1 MLKNRLKKRL
11 VLFYTAIFA
20 VIALPVAGLLYD
32 SYLHMQDDAKAEW
45 AMHATQVLKMA
56 NNKIKD
62 DLSIE
67 NKRSFME
74 YRFIKVAKTI
84 SAGEQP
90 TYSDLALNF
99 PVTSCNSDSSKIDYC
114 SQYAGLIGH
123 FQIDPDGVFST
134 PYLPAG
140 ALGQVQ
146 LENKEV
152 RESFQNRLK
161 FIVRDMGIKN
171 KGTVASQD
179 TSKGSES
186 YNALDQ
192 LANELDL
199 SKSKKQKKHLRVE
212 RTSEQEQFAFN
223 VESAKMDTSGLYR
236 IFPYVGTMDIA
247 IESFQAEQNRKYIVF
262 YRNVLRGEENFVQ
275 GFVVDLREYL
285 KSIVDIE
292 ISDYTEEDNH
302 LGLRF
307 RDKDETI
314 ISFGIDSRDA
324 IKVFEEDLAEPLNN
338 ITMVMYVDE
347 SVQKSG
353 ESEGQIISNGQLLFL
368 IGGIMFLLLGGGL
381 ISIYRLTQ
389 SQLDLAQKRQDFI
402 SAVSHELKT
411 PLTTIKMRAEILQSS
426 YSKMDDAKRK
436 RSFDQIASESDRLTR
451 LIQNVLDLSKLDGN
465 RWVANIKKDSPKAVL
480 DDFVTMY
487 TKNIEDHGFS
497 LTVSCDSDIGKIQL
511 MMDRDAVMQILT
523 NLVDN
528 SLKFS
533 RNADYKM
540 IIIELK
546 TEGDH
551 VYLAVRD
558 YGPGIPASEMKK
570 VFQEFYRVENEMT
583 RTTKGTG
590 IGLSMVKKLCALSNM
605 RIEIENANPG
615 LRTKIHFPPQTL

>member
-11 VLFYTAIFA
+11 VLIYTAIFA

-32 SYLHMQDDAKAEW
+32 SYLHMQDESKAEW
-45 AMHATQVLKMA
+45 AMHAAQVLKMA
-56 NNKIKD
+56 DNRIKD

-171 KGTVASQD
+171 KGTASAQD
-179 TSKGSES
+179 SSKNSEN

-192 LANELDL
+192 LANEVDL
-199 SKSKKQKKHLRVE
+199 SKSKNRKKRLRVE

-292 ISDYTEEDNH
+292 ISDYTKEDNH
-302 LGLRF
+302 LGLIF

-314 ISFGIDSRDA
+314 ISFGIDSRGA

-353 ESEGQIISNGQLLFL
+353 ESAGQIISNGQLLFL
-368 IGGIMFLLLGGGL
+368 IGSIMFLLLGGGL

-402 SAVSHELKT
+402 S
-411 PLTTIKMRAEILQSS
+411 
-426 YSKMDDAKRK
+426 
-436 RSFDQIASESDRLTR
+436 
-451 LIQNVLDLSKLDGN
+451 
-465 RWVANIKKDSPKAVL
+465 
-480 DDFVTMY
+480 
-487 TKNIEDHGFS
+487 
-497 LTVSCDSDIGKIQL
+497 
-511 MMDRDAVMQILT
+511 
-523 NLVDN
+523 
-528 SLKFS
+528 
-533 RNADYKM
+533 
-540 IIIELK
+540 
-546 TEGDH
+546 EGGMP
-551 VYLAVRD
+551 
-558 YGPGIPASEMKK
+558 GP
-570 VFQEFYRVENEMT
+570 
-583 RTTKGTG
+583 
-590 IGLSMVKKLCALSNM
+590 
-605 RIEIENANPG
+605 
-615 LRTKIHFPPQTL
+615 

>member
-11 VLFYTAIFA
+11 VLIYTAIFA

-62 DLSIE
+62 DLAIE

-146 LENKEV
+146 LENKEI
-152 RESFQNRLK
+152 RESFQNQLK

-171 KGTVASQD
+171 KGTATQD
-179 TSKGSES
+179 SSKNS
-186 YNALDQ
+186 NALDQ

-199 SKSKKQKKHLRVE
+199 SKSKKKKRLRVE

-247 IESFQAEQNRKYIVF
+247 IESFQAKQNRKYIVF
-262 YRNVLRGEENFVQ
+262 YRNVLWGEENFVQ

-292 ISDYTEEDNH
+292 ISDYTAEDNH
-302 LGLRF
+302 LGLAF
-307 RDKDETI
+307 MDSNETI
-314 ISFGIDSRDA
+314 IAFGIDARSA
-324 IKVFEEDLAEPLNN
+324 MKVFQEDLAEPLNN
-338 ITMVMYVDE
+338 ISMAIYVDN
-347 SVQKSG
+347 SVQKVGSDK
-353 ESEGQIISNGQLLFL
+353 GQIISNGELLFL

-426 YSKMDDAKRK
+426 YNKMDDAKRM

-465 RWVANIKKDSPKAVL
+465 RWVANIRKDRPKAVL

-497 LTVSCDSDIGKIQL
+497 LTVSCDTDIDKVQL

-558 YGPGIPASEMKK
+558 YGPGIPPSEMKK

-590 IGLSMVKKLCALSNM
+590 IGLSMVKKLCTLSNM

-615 LRTKIHFPPQTL
+615 LRTKIHFPPQNI

>member
-1 MLKNRLKKRL
+1 MLKNRVKKRL
-11 VLFYTAIFA
+11 VLFYTTIFV
-20 VIALPVAGLLYD
+20 VIALPVAWLLYD
-32 SYLHMQDDAKAEW
+32 SYLRMQDDAKAEW

-56 NNKIKD
+56 NNRIKD

-99 PVTSCNSDSSKIDYC
+99 PVTSCNSDSTKIDYC
-114 SQYAGLIGH
+114 SQYAGLVGH

-146 LENKEV
+146 LENKEI
-152 RESFQNRLK
+152 RESFQNKLK

-171 KGTVASQD
+171 KGTSSSLD
-179 TSKGSES
+179 TTKSS
-186 YNALDQ
+186 NALDQ

-199 SKSKKQKKHLRVE
+199 SKTKKRKKRLRVE

-247 IESFQAEQNRKYIVF
+247 IESFQAELNRQYIVF

-275 GFVVDLREYL
+275 GFVVDLKEYL
-285 KSIVDIE
+285 RSIVDLE
-292 ISDYTEEDNH
+292 ISDYTDKDNH
-302 LGLRF
+302 LALRF
-307 RDKDETI
+307 NDKNGTI
-314 ISFGIDSRDA
+314 IAFGIDTRNA
-324 IKVFEEDLAEPLNN
+324 IKVFEEDLTEPLNN
-338 ITMVMYVDE
+338 ITMEIFVDK
-347 SVQKSG
+347 SVQKIGSG
-353 ESEGQIISNGQLLFL
+353 KGQIVTNGQLLFL
-368 IGGIMFLLLGGGL
+368 IGSIMFLLLGGGL
-381 ISIYRLTQ
+381 VSIYRLTQ
-389 SQLDLAQKRQDFI
+389 SQLNLAQKRQDFI

-426 YSKMDDAKRK
+426 YNKMDDAKRM

-465 RWVANIKKDSPKAVL
+465 RWVANIRKDRPKAVL

-497 LTVSCDSDIGKIQL
+497 LTVSCDTDIDKVQL

-533 RNADYKM
+533 KNADYKM
-540 IIIELK
+540 IIIEMK

-558 YGPGIPASEMKK
+558 YGPGIPPSEMKK

-605 RIEIENANPG
+605 KIEIENANPG
-615 LRTKIHFPPQTL
+615 LRTKIHFPPMV

>member
-11 VLFYTAIFA
+11 VLIYTAIFA

-32 SYLHMQDDAKAEW
+32 SYLHMQDESKAEW
-45 AMHATQVLKMA
+45 AMHAAQVLKMA
-56 NNKIKD
+56 DNRIKD

-171 KGTVASQD
+171 KGTASAQD
-179 TSKGSES
+179 SSKNSEN

-192 LANELDL
+192 LANEVDL
-199 SKSKKQKKHLRVE
+199 SKSK
-212 RTSEQEQFAFN
+212 
-223 VESAKMDTSGLYR
+223 
-236 IFPYVGTMDIA
+236 
-247 IESFQAEQNRKYIVF
+247 NRKYIVF

-292 ISDYTEEDNH
+292 ISDYTKEDNH
-302 LGLRF
+302 LGLIF

-314 ISFGIDSRDA
+314 ISFGIDSRGA

-353 ESEGQIISNGQLLFL
+353 ESAGQIISNGQLLFL
-368 IGGIMFLLLGGGL
+368 IGSIMFLLLGGGL

-497 LTVSCDSDIGKIQL
+497 LTVSCDSDIGKVQL

-533 RNADYKM
+533 KNADYKM
-540 IIIELK
+540 IIIEMK
-546 TEGDH
+546 TDGDH

-558 YGPGIPASEMKK
+558 YGPGIPPSEMKK

-615 LRTKIHFPPQTL
+615 LRTKIHFPAQTL

>member
-1 MLKNRLKKRL
+1 MLKNRVKKRL
-11 VLFYTAIFA
+11 VLFYTTIFV
-20 VIALPVAGLLYD
+20 VIALPVAWLLYD
-32 SYLHMQDDAKAEW
+32 SYLRMQDDAKAEW

-56 NNKIKD
+56 NNRIKD

-99 PVTSCNSDSSKIDYC
+99 PVTSCNSDSTKIDYC
-114 SQYAGLIGH
+114 SQYAGLVGH

-146 LENKEV
+146 LENKEI
-152 RESFQNRLK
+152 RESFQNKLK

-171 KGTVASQD
+171 KGTSSSLD
-179 TSKGSES
+179 TTKSS
-186 YNALDQ
+186 NALDQ

-199 SKSKKQKKHLRVE
+199 SKTKKRKKRLRVE

-247 IESFQAEQNRKYIVF
+247 IESFQAELNRQYIVF

-275 GFVVDLREYL
+275 GFVVDLKEYL
-285 KSIVDIE
+285 RSIVDLE
-292 ISDYTEEDNH
+292 ISDYTDKDNH
-302 LGLRF
+302 LALRF
-307 RDKDETI
+307 NDKNGTI
-314 ISFGIDSRDA
+314 IAFGIDTRNA
-324 IKVFEEDLAEPLNN
+324 IKVFEEDLTEPLNN
-338 ITMVMYVDE
+338 ITMEIFVDK
-347 SVQKSG
+347 SVQKIGSG
-353 ESEGQIISNGQLLFL
+353 KGQIVTNGQLLFL
-368 IGGIMFLLLGGGL
+368 IGSIMFLLLGGGL
-381 ISIYRLTQ
+381 VSIYRLTQ
-389 SQLDLAQKRQDFI
+389 SQLNLAQKRQDFI

-426 YSKMDDAKRK
+426 YNKMDDAKRM

-465 RWVANIKKDSPKAVL
+465 RWVANIRKDRPKAVL

-497 LTVSCDSDIGKIQL
+497 LTVSCDTDIDKVQL

-533 RNADYKM
+533 KNADYKM

-546 TEGDH
+546 VDFDH

-558 YGPGIPASEMKK
+558 YGPGIPPSEMKK

-615 LRTKIHFPPQTL
+615 LRTKIHFPPQTI

>member
-1 MLKNRLKKRL
+1 MLKNRLIKKRL
-11 VLFYTAIFA
+11 VLIYSAIFA

-32 SYLHMQDDAKAEW
+32 SYLHMQDESKAEW

-56 NNKIKD
+56 NNRIKD
-62 DLSIE
+62 DLAIE

-99 PVTSCNSDSSKIDYC
+99 PVTSCNSDSSKLDYC

-146 LENKEV
+146 LENKDI

-171 KGTVASQD
+171 KGTAATLD
-179 TSKGSES
+179 TSKIAGES
-186 YNALDQ
+186 SNALDQ
-192 LANELDL
+192 LANEVDL
-199 SKSKKQKKHLRVE
+199 SKSKNRKKRMRVE

-247 IESFQAEQNRKYIVF
+247 IESFQAELNRQYIVF

-285 KSIVDIE
+285 RSIVDLE
-292 ISDYTEEDNH
+292 VGDYANEDNH
-302 LGLRF
+302 LALKFSYKGDLV
-307 RDKDETI
+307 
-314 ISFGIDSRDA
+314 SFGIDTRFA
-324 IKVFEEDLAEPLNN
+324 VKVFEENLAEPLNA
-338 ITMVMYVDE
+338 ITMSVYVDK
-347 SVQKSG
+347 SVQEAG
-353 ESEGQIISNGQLLFL
+353 GNGQIISNGQLLFL

-411 PLTTIKMRAEILQSS
+411 PLTTIKMRAEILQTS
-426 YSKMDDAKRK
+426 YQKMDDAKRK

-451 LIQNVLDLSKLDGN
+451 LIQNVLDLSKIDGN
-465 RWVANIKKDSPKAVL
+465 RWVANIRKDWPKAVL

-497 LTVSCDSDIGKIQL
+497 LTVSCDSDIDRVQL

-533 RNADYKM
+533 KNADYKM
-540 IIIELK
+540 IIIEMK

-558 YGPGIPASEMKK
+558 YGPGIPPSEMKK

-605 RIEIENANPG
+605 KIEIENANPG
-615 LRTKIHFPPQTL
+615 LRTKIHFPPMV

>member
-1 MLKNRLKKRL
+1 MLKNRLIKKRL
-11 VLFYTAIFA
+11 VLIYSAIFA

-32 SYLHMQDDAKAEW
+32 SYLHMQDESKAEW

-56 NNKIKD
+56 NNRIKD
-62 DLSIE
+62 DLAIE

-99 PVTSCNSDSSKIDYC
+99 PVTSCNSDSSKLDYC

-123 FQIDPDGVFST
+123 FQIGPDGVFST

-146 LENKEV
+146 LENKDI

-171 KGTVASQD
+171 KGTAATLD
-179 TSKGSES
+179 TSKIAGES
-186 YNALDQ
+186 SNALDQ
-192 LANELDL
+192 LANEVDL
-199 SKSKKQKKHLRVE
+199 SKSKNRKKRMRVE

-247 IESFQAEQNRKYIVF
+247 IESFQAELNRQYIVF

-285 KSIVDIE
+285 RSIVDLE
-292 ISDYTEEDNH
+292 VGDYANEDNH
-302 LGLRF
+302 LALKFTYKGDLV
-307 RDKDETI
+307 
-314 ISFGIDSRDA
+314 SFGIDTRFA
-324 IKVFEEDLAEPLNN
+324 VKVFEENLAEPLNA
-338 ITMVMYVDE
+338 ITMRVYVDK
-347 SVQKSG
+347 SVQEAG
-353 ESEGQIISNGQLLFL
+353 GNGQIISNGQLLFL

-411 PLTTIKMRAEILQSS
+411 PLTTIKMRAEILQTS
-426 YSKMDDAKRK
+426 YQKMDDAKRK

-451 LIQNVLDLSKLDGN
+451 LIQNVLDLSKIDGN
-465 RWVANIKKDSPKAVL
+465 RWVANIRKDWPKAVL

-497 LTVSCDSDIGKIQL
+497 LTVSCDSDIDRVQL

-533 RNADYKM
+533 KNADYKM
-540 IIIELK
+540 IIIEMK

-551 VYLAVRD
+551 VYFAVRD
-558 YGPGIPASEMKK
+558 YGPGIPPSEMKK

-605 RIEIENANPG
+605 KIEIENANPG
-615 LRTKIHFPPQTL
+615 LRTKIHFPPMV

>member
-11 VLFYTAIFA
+11 VLIYTAIFA
-20 VIALPVAGLLYD
+20 VIALPVAGLLYN
-32 SYLHMQDDAKAEW
+32 SYLHMQDESKAEW

-56 NNKIKD
+56 NNRIKD

-146 LENKEV
+146 LENKEI
-152 RESFQNRLK
+152 RESFQNQLK

-171 KGTVASQD
+171 KGTASTQD

-192 LANELDL
+192 LANEVDL
-199 SKSKKQKKHLRVE
+199 SKSKNRKKRLRVE

-247 IESFQAEQNRKYIVF
+247 IESFQAELNRQYIVF

-285 KSIVDIE
+285 RSIVDLE
-292 ISDYTEEDNH
+292 VGDYANEDNH
-302 LGLRF
+302 LALKFTYKGDLV
-307 RDKDETI
+307 
-314 ISFGIDSRDA
+314 SFGIDTRFA
-324 IKVFEEDLAEPLNN
+324 VKVFEENLAEPLNA
-338 ITMVMYVDE
+338 ITMSVYVDK
-347 SVQKSG
+347 SVQEAG
-353 ESEGQIISNGQLLFL
+353 GNGQIISNGQLLFL
-368 IGGIMFLLLGGGL
+368 IGSIMFLLLGGGL

-411 PLTTIKMRAEILQSS
+411 PLTTIKMRAEILQTS
-426 YSKMDDAKRK
+426 YQKMDDAKRK

-451 LIQNVLDLSKLDGN
+451 LIQNVLDLSKIDGN
-465 RWVANIKKDSPKAVL
+465 RWVANIRKDWPKAVL

-497 LTVSCDSDIGKIQL
+497 LTVSCDSDIDRVQL

-533 RNADYKM
+533 KNADYKM
-540 IIIELK
+540 IIIEMK

-558 YGPGIPASEMKK
+558 YGPGIPPSEMKK

-605 RIEIENANPG
+605 KIEIENANPG
-615 LRTKIHFPPQTL
+615 LRTKIHFPPMV

>member
-1 MLKNRLKKRL
+1 MLKNHVKKRL
-11 VLFYTAIFA
+11 VLFYTAIFV
-20 VIALPVAGLLYD
+20 VIALPVAWLLYD
-32 SYLHMQDDAKAEW
+32 SYLRMQDDAKAEW

-56 NNKIKD
+56 NNRIKD

-99 PVTSCNSDSSKIDYC
+99 PVTSCNSDSTKIDYC
-114 SQYAGLIGH
+114 SQYAGLVGH

-146 LENKEV
+146 LENKEI
-152 RESFQNRLK
+152 RESFQNKLK

-171 KGTVASQD
+171 RGTSSALD
-179 TSKGSES
+179 TGKSS
-186 YNALDQ
+186 NALDQ

-199 SKSKKQKKHLRVE
+199 SKTKKRKKRLRVE

-247 IESFQAEQNRKYIVF
+247 IESFQAELNRQYIVF

-275 GFVVDLREYL
+275 GFVVDLKEYL
-285 KSIVDIE
+285 KSIVDLE
-292 ISDYTEEDNH
+292 ISDYTDKDNH
-302 LGLRF
+302 LALRF
-307 RDKDETI
+307 NDRSGTI
-314 ISFGIDSRDA
+314 IAFGIDTRDA
-324 IKVFEEDLAEPLNN
+324 IKVFEEDLTEPLNN
-338 ITMVMYVDE
+338 ITMEIFVDK
-347 SVQKSG
+347 SVQKIGNSK
-353 ESEGQIISNGQLLFL
+353 GQIVTNGQLLFL
-368 IGGIMFLLLGGGL
+368 IGSIMFLLLGGGL

-389 SQLDLAQKRQDFI
+389 SQLNLAQKRQDFI

-426 YSKMDDAKRK
+426 YNKMDDAKRM

-465 RWVANIKKDSPKAVL
+465 RWVANIRKDRPKAVL

-497 LTVSCDSDIGKIQL
+497 LTVSCDTDIDKVQL

-533 RNADYKM
+533 KNADYKM

-546 TEGDH
+546 IDVDH

-558 YGPGIPASEMKK
+558 YGPGIPPSEMKK

-605 RIEIENANPG
+605 RIEIENAGPG
-615 LRTKIHFPPQTL
+615 LRTKIHFPPQTI

>member
-1 MLKNRLKKRL
+1 MLKNHVKKRL
-11 VLFYTAIFA
+11 VLFYTAIFV
-20 VIALPVAGLLYD
+20 VIALPVAWLLYD
-32 SYLHMQDDAKAEW
+32 SYLRMQDDAKAEW

-56 NNKIKD
+56 NNRIKD

-99 PVTSCNSDSSKIDYC
+99 PVTSCNSDSTKIDYC
-114 SQYAGLIGH
+114 SQYAGLVGH

-146 LENKEV
+146 LENKEI
-152 RESFQNRLK
+152 RESFQNKLK

-171 KGTVASQD
+171 RGTSSALD
-179 TSKGSES
+179 TGKSS
-186 YNALDQ
+186 NALDQ

-199 SKSKKQKKHLRVE
+199 SKTKKRKKRLRVE

-247 IESFQAEQNRKYIVF
+247 IESFQAELNRQYIVF

-275 GFVVDLREYL
+275 GFVVDLKEYL
-285 KSIVDIE
+285 RSIVDLE
-292 ISDYTEEDNH
+292 ISDYTDKDNH
-302 LGLRF
+302 LALRF
-307 RDKDETI
+307 NDRSGTI
-314 ISFGIDSRDA
+314 IAFGIDTRDA
-324 IKVFEEDLAEPLNN
+324 IKVFEEDLTEPLNN
-338 ITMVMYVDE
+338 ITMEIFVDK
-347 SVQKSG
+347 SVQKIGNSK
-353 ESEGQIISNGQLLFL
+353 GQIVTNGQLLFL
-368 IGGIMFLLLGGGL
+368 IGSIMFLLLGGGL

-389 SQLDLAQKRQDFI
+389 SQLNLAQKRQDFI

-426 YSKMDDAKRK
+426 YNKMDDAKRM

-465 RWVANIKKDSPKAVL
+465 RWVANIRKDRPKAVL

-497 LTVSCDSDIGKIQL
+497 LTVSCDTDIDKVQL

-533 RNADYKM
+533 KNADYKM

-546 TEGDH
+546 IDVDH

-558 YGPGIPASEMKK
+558 YGPGIPPSEMKK

-615 LRTKIHFPPQTL
+615 LRTKIHFPPQTI

>member
-1 MLKNRLKKRL
+1 MLKNRIKKRL
-11 VLFYTAIFA
+11 VLIYTAIFA

-32 SYLHMQDDAKAEW
+32 SYLHMQDESKAEW
-45 AMHATQVLKMA
+45 AMHATQVLKMV
-56 NNKIKD
+56 NNRIKD

-146 LENKEV
+146 LENKEI
-152 RESFQNRLK
+152 RESFQNQLK

-171 KGTVASQD
+171 RGTSSSLD
-179 TSKGSES
+179 TSKSS
-186 YNALDQ
+186 NALDQ

-199 SKSKKQKKHLRVE
+199 SKTKKRKKRLRVE

-247 IESFQAEQNRKYIVF
+247 IESFQAEMNRKYIVF

-292 ISDYTEEDNH
+292 ISDYSGTDNH
-302 LGLRF
+302 LGLKFMDR
-307 RDKDETI
+307 DETI
-314 ISFGIDSRDA
+314 ISFGIDSREA
-324 IKVFEEDLAEPLNN
+324 IKVFEENLAEPLNN

-347 SVQKSG
+347 SVQRIG
-353 ESEGQIISNGQLLFL
+353 DDEDQFISNGQLLFL
-368 IGGIMFLLLGGGL
+368 IGGIMFLLLGGAL

-426 YSKMDDAKRK
+426 YTKMDDAKRM

-465 RWVANIKKDSPKAVL
+465 RWVANIKKDRPKAVL

-497 LTVSCDSDIGKIQL
+497 LTVSCDSNIDKVQL

-558 YGPGIPASEMKK
+558 YGPGIPPSEMKK

-615 LRTKIHFPPQTL
+615 LRTKIHFPPQNI

>member
-11 VLFYTAIFA
+11 IVIYSAIFA

-32 SYLHMQDDAKAEW
+32 SYLHMQDESKAEW
-45 AMHATQVLKMA
+45 AMHAAQVLKMA
-56 NNKIKD
+56 DNRIKD
-62 DLSIE
+62 DLAIE

-99 PVTSCNSDSSKIDYC
+99 PVTSCNSDSSKLDYC

-152 RESFQNRLK
+152 RESFQNQLK

-171 KGTVASQD
+171 KGTAATQD
-179 TSKGSES
+179 TSKGSEN

-192 LANELDL
+192 LANEVDL
-199 SKSKKQKKHLRVE
+199 SKSKNRKKRLRVE

-247 IESFQAEQNRKYIVF
+247 IESFQAELNHQYIVF

-285 KSIVDIE
+285 KSIVELE
-292 ISDYTEEDNH
+292 IGDYASEDNH
-302 LGLRF
+302 LALKFTYKGDL
-307 RDKDETI
+307 
-314 ISFGIDSRDA
+314 ISFGIDTRNT
-324 IKVFEEDLAEPLNN
+324 IKVFEENLAEPLNA
-338 ITMVMYVDE
+338 ITMSMYVDE
-347 SVQKSG
+347 SVQEAG
-353 ESEGQIISNGQLLFL
+353 GNGQIISNGQLLFL
-368 IGGIMFLLLGGGL
+368 IGSIMFLLLGGGL

-411 PLTTIKMRAEILQSS
+411 PLTTIKMRAEILQTS
-426 YSKMDDAKRK
+426 YQKMDDAKRK

-451 LIQNVLDLSKLDGN
+451 LIQNVLDLSKIDGN
-465 RWVANIKKDSPKAVL
+465 RWVANIKKDWPKAVL

-497 LTVSCDSDIGKIQL
+497 LTVSCDSDIDRVQL

-533 RNADYKM
+533 KNADYKM
-540 IIIELK
+540 IIIEMK

-558 YGPGIPASEMKK
+558 YGPGIPPSEMKK

-605 RIEIENANPG
+605 KIEIENANPG
-615 LRTKIHFPPQTL
+615 LRTKIHFPPMV

>member
-1 MLKNRLKKRL
+1 MLKNRLIKKRL
-11 VLFYTAIFA
+11 VLIYSAIFA

-32 SYLHMQDDAKAEW
+32 SYLHMQDESKAEW

-56 NNKIKD
+56 NNRIKD
-62 DLSIE
+62 DLAIE

-99 PVTSCNSDSSKIDYC
+99 PVTSCNSDSSKLDYC

-146 LENKEV
+146 LENKDI

-171 KGTVASQD
+171 KGTAATLD
-179 TSKGSES
+179 TSKIAGES
-186 YNALDQ
+186 SNALDQ
-192 LANELDL
+192 LANEVDL
-199 SKSKKQKKHLRVE
+199 SKSKNRKKRMRVE

-247 IESFQAEQNRKYIVF
+247 IESFQAELNRQYIVF

-285 KSIVDIE
+285 RSIVDLE
-292 ISDYTEEDNH
+292 VGDYANEDNH
-302 LGLRF
+302 LALKFTYKGDLV
-307 RDKDETI
+307 
-314 ISFGIDSRDA
+314 SFGIDTRFA
-324 IKVFEEDLAEPLNN
+324 VKVFEENLAEPLNA
-338 ITMVMYVDE
+338 ITMSVYVDK
-347 SVQKSG
+347 SVQEAG
-353 ESEGQIISNGQLLFL
+353 GNGQIISNGQLLFL
-368 IGGIMFLLLGGGL
+368 IGSIMFLLLGGGL

-411 PLTTIKMRAEILQSS
+411 PLTTIKMRAEILQTS
-426 YSKMDDAKRK
+426 YQKMDDAKRK

-451 LIQNVLDLSKLDGN
+451 LIQNVLDLSKIDGN
-465 RWVANIKKDSPKAVL
+465 RWVANIRKDWPKAVL

-497 LTVSCDSDIGKIQL
+497 LTVSCDSDIDRVQL

-533 RNADYKM
+533 KNADYKM
-540 IIIELK
+540 IIIEMK

-558 YGPGIPASEMKK
+558 YGPGIPPSEMKK

-605 RIEIENANPG
+605 KIEIENANPG
-615 LRTKIHFPPQTL
+615 LRTKIHFPPMV

>member
-1 MLKNRLKKRL
+1 MLKNRLIKKRL
-11 VLFYTAIFA
+11 VLIYSAIFA

-32 SYLHMQDDAKAEW
+32 SYLHMQDESKAEW

-56 NNKIKD
+56 NNRIKD
-62 DLSIE
+62 DLAIE

-99 PVTSCNSDSSKIDYC
+99 PVTSCNSDSSKLDYC

-146 LENKEV
+146 LENKDI

-171 KGTVASQD
+171 KGTAATLD
-179 TSKGSES
+179 TSKIAGES
-186 YNALDQ
+186 SNALDQ
-192 LANELDL
+192 LANEVDL
-199 SKSKKQKKHLRVE
+199 SKSKNRKKRMRVE

-247 IESFQAEQNRKYIVF
+247 IESFQAELNRQYIVF

-285 KSIVDIE
+285 RSIVDLE
-292 ISDYTEEDNH
+292 VGDYANEDNH
-302 LGLRF
+302 LALKFTYKGDL
-307 RDKDETI
+307 
-314 ISFGIDSRDA
+314 ISFGIDTRFA
-324 IKVFEEDLAEPLNN
+324 VKVFEENLAEPLNA
-338 ITMVMYVDE
+338 ITMSVYVDK
-347 SVQKSG
+347 SVQEAG
-353 ESEGQIISNGQLLFL
+353 GNGQIISNGQLLFL

-389 SQLDLAQKRQDFI
+389 SQLNLAQKRQDFI

-411 PLTTIKMRAEILQSS
+411 PLTTIKMRAEILQTS
-426 YSKMDDAKRK
+426 YQKMDDAKRK

-451 LIQNVLDLSKLDGN
+451 LIQNVLDLSKIDGN
-465 RWVANIKKDSPKAVL
+465 RWVANIRKDWPKAVL

-497 LTVSCDSDIGKIQL
+497 LTVSCDSDIDRVQL

-533 RNADYKM
+533 KNADYKM
-540 IIIELK
+540 IIIEMK

-551 VYLAVRD
+551 VYFAVRD
-558 YGPGIPASEMKK
+558 YGPGIPPSEMKK

-605 RIEIENANPG
+605 KIEIENANPG
-615 LRTKIHFPPQTL
+615 LRTKIHFPPMV

>member
-1 MLKNRLKKRL
+1 MLKNRLIKKRL
-11 VLFYTAIFA
+11 VLIYSAIFA

-32 SYLHMQDDAKAEW
+32 SYLHMQDESKAEW

-56 NNKIKD
+56 NNRIKD
-62 DLSIE
+62 DLAIE

-99 PVTSCNSDSSKIDYC
+99 PVTSCNSDSSKLDYC

-123 FQIDPDGVFST
+123 FQIGPDGVFST

-146 LENKEV
+146 LENKDI

-171 KGTVASQD
+171 KGTAATLD
-179 TSKGSES
+179 TSKIAGES
-186 YNALDQ
+186 SNALDQ
-192 LANELDL
+192 LANEVDL
-199 SKSKKQKKHLRVE
+199 SKSKNRKKRMRVE

-247 IESFQAEQNRKYIVF
+247 IESFQAELNRQYIVF

-285 KSIVDIE
+285 RSIVDLE
-292 ISDYTEEDNH
+292 VGDYANEDNH
-302 LGLRF
+302 LALKFTYKGDLV
-307 RDKDETI
+307 
-314 ISFGIDSRDA
+314 SFGIDTRFA
-324 IKVFEEDLAEPLNN
+324 VKVFEENLAEPLNA
-338 ITMVMYVDE
+338 ITMSVYVDK
-347 SVQKSG
+347 SVQEAG
-353 ESEGQIISNGQLLFL
+353 GNGQIISNGQLLFL

-389 SQLDLAQKRQDFI
+389 SQLNLAQKRQDFI

-411 PLTTIKMRAEILQSS
+411 PLTTIKMRAEILQTS
-426 YSKMDDAKRK
+426 YQKMDDAKRK

-451 LIQNVLDLSKLDGN
+451 LIQNVLDLSKIDGN
-465 RWVANIKKDSPKAVL
+465 RWVANIRKDWPKAVL

-497 LTVSCDSDIGKIQL
+497 LTVSCDSDIDHVQL

-533 RNADYKM
+533 KNADYKM
-540 IIIELK
+540 IIIEMK

-558 YGPGIPASEMKK
+558 YGPGIPPSEMKK

-605 RIEIENANPG
+605 KIEIENANPG
-615 LRTKIHFPPQTL
+615 LRTKIHFPPMV

>member
-1 MLKNRLKKRL
+1 MLKNRLIKKRL
-11 VLFYTAIFA
+11 VLIYSAIFA

-32 SYLHMQDDAKAEW
+32 SYLHMQDESKAEW

-56 NNKIKD
+56 NNRIKD
-62 DLSIE
+62 DLAIE

-99 PVTSCNSDSSKIDYC
+99 PVTSCNSDSSKLDYC

-146 LENKEV
+146 LENKDI

-171 KGTVASQD
+171 KGTAATLD
-179 TSKGSES
+179 TSKIAGES
-186 YNALDQ
+186 SNALDQ
-192 LANELDL
+192 LANEVDL
-199 SKSKKQKKHLRVE
+199 SKSKNRKKRMRVE

-247 IESFQAEQNRKYIVF
+247 IESFQAELNRQYIVF

-285 KSIVDIE
+285 RSIVDLE
-292 ISDYTEEDNH
+292 VGDYANEDNH
-302 LGLRF
+302 LALKFTYKGDLV
-307 RDKDETI
+307 
-314 ISFGIDSRDA
+314 SFGIDTRFA
-324 IKVFEEDLAEPLNN
+324 VKVFEENLAEPLNA
-338 ITMVMYVDE
+338 ITMSVYVDK
-347 SVQKSG
+347 SVQEAG
-353 ESEGQIISNGQLLFL
+353 GNGQIISNGQLLFL

-411 PLTTIKMRAEILQSS
+411 PLTTIKMRAEILQTS
-426 YSKMDDAKRK
+426 YQKMDDAKRK

-451 LIQNVLDLSKLDGN
+451 LIQNVLDLSKIDGN
-465 RWVANIKKDSPKAVL
+465 RWVANIRKDWPKAVL

-497 LTVSCDSDIGKIQL
+497 LTVSCDSDIDRVQL

-533 RNADYKM
+533 KNADYKM
-540 IIIELK
+540 IIIEMK

-558 YGPGIPASEMKK
+558 YGPGIPPSEMKK

-605 RIEIENANPG
+605 KIEIENANPG
-615 LRTKIHFPPQTL
+615 LRTKIHFPPMV

>member
-1 MLKNRLKKRL
+1 MLKNRLIKKRL
-11 VLFYTAIFA
+11 VLIYSAIFA

-32 SYLHMQDDAKAEW
+32 SYLHMQDESKAEW

-56 NNKIKD
+56 NNRIKD
-62 DLSIE
+62 DLAIE

-99 PVTSCNSDSSKIDYC
+99 PVTSCNSDSSKLDYC

-146 LENKEV
+146 LENKDI

-171 KGTVASQD
+171 KGTAATLD
-179 TSKGSES
+179 TSKTAGES
-186 YNALDQ
+186 SNALDQ
-192 LANELDL
+192 LANEVDL
-199 SKSKKQKKHLRVE
+199 SKSKNRKKRMRVE

-247 IESFQAEQNRKYIVF
+247 IESFQAELNRQYIVF

-285 KSIVDIE
+285 RSIVDLE
-292 ISDYTEEDNH
+292 VGDYANEDNH
-302 LGLRF
+302 LALKFTYKGDLV
-307 RDKDETI
+307 
-314 ISFGIDSRDA
+314 SFGIDTRFA
-324 IKVFEEDLAEPLNN
+324 VKVFEENLAEPLNA
-338 ITMVMYVDE
+338 ITMSVYVDK
-347 SVQKSG
+347 SVQEAG
-353 ESEGQIISNGQLLFL
+353 GNGQIISNGQLLFL

-402 SAVSHELKT
+402 SAVSHALKT
-411 PLTTIKMRAEILQSS
+411 PLTTIKMRAEILQTS
-426 YSKMDDAKRK
+426 YQKMDDAKRK

-451 LIQNVLDLSKLDGN
+451 LIQNVLDLSKIDGN
-465 RWVANIKKDSPKAVL
+465 RWVANIRKDWPKAVL

-497 LTVSCDSDIGKIQL
+497 LTVSCDSDIDRVQL

-533 RNADYKM
+533 KNADYKM
-540 IIIELK
+540 IIIEMK

-558 YGPGIPASEMKK
+558 YGPGIPPSEMKK

-605 RIEIENANPG
+605 KIEIENANPG
-615 LRTKIHFPPQTL
+615 LRTKIHFPPMV

>member
-1 MLKNRLKKRL
+1 MLKNRIKKRL
-11 VLFYTAIFA
+11 VVIYSAIFA
-20 VIALPVAGLLYD
+20 IIALPVAWLLYD
-32 SYLHMQDDAKAEW
+32 SYLHMQDESKAEW
-45 AMHATQVLKMA
+45 AMHAAQVLKMA
-56 NNKIKD
+56 NNRIKD

-114 SQYAGLIGH
+114 SQFAGLVGH
-123 FQIDPDGVFST
+123 FQIDPDGIFST

-146 LENKEV
+146 LENKDI
-152 RESFQNRLK
+152 RESFQNKLK

-171 KGTVASQD
+171 KGTTAAQD
-179 TSKGSES
+179 TSKSTGENYS
-186 YNALDQ
+186 ALDQ
-192 LANELDL
+192 LANEVDL
-199 SKSKKQKKHLRVE
+199 SKSKNRKKRLRVE

-247 IESFQAEQNRKYIVF
+247 IESFQAELNNKYIVF

-275 GFVVDLREYL
+275 GFAVDLREYL
-285 KSIVDIE
+285 KNIVE
-292 ISDYTEEDNH
+292 LEVGDYSSEDNH
-302 LGLRF
+302 LGLQF
-307 RDKDETI
+307 SRDGETI
-314 ISFGIDSRDA
+314 ISFGINTSNS
-324 IKVFEEDLAEPLNN
+324 IKVFEESLAEPLNN
-338 ITMVMYVDE
+338 VTMSMYIDNTI
-347 SVQKSG
+347 QKS
-353 ESEGQIISNGQLLFL
+353 SADNGQIISNGQLLFL

-426 YSKMDDAKRK
+426 YQKMDDAKRI
-436 RSFDQIASESDRLTR
+436 RSFDQIASESERLTR
-451 LIQNVLDLSKLDGN
+451 LIQNVLDLSKIDGN
-465 RWVANIKKDSPKAVL
+465 RWVANIKKDRPKAVL

-497 LTVSCDSDIGKIQL
+497 LTVSCDTDIDRVQL

-533 RNADYKM
+533 KNADYKM
-540 IIIELK
+540 IIIEMK
-546 TEGDH
+546 MEGDH

-558 YGPGIPASEMKK
+558 YGPGIPTSEMKK

-605 RIEIENANPG
+605 KIEIENANPG
-615 LRTKIHFPPQTL
+615 LRTKIHFPPIV

>member
-11 VLFYTAIFA
+11 IVIYSAIFA

-32 SYLHMQDDAKAEW
+32 SYLHLQDESKAEW
-45 AMHATQVLKMA
+45 AMHAAQVFKMA
-56 NNKIKD
+56 NNRIKD
-62 DLSIE
+62 DLAIE

-99 PVTSCNSDSSKIDYC
+99 PVTSCNSDSTKIDFC
-114 SQYAGLIGH
+114 SQYTGLVGH
-123 FQIDPDGVFST
+123 FQIDPDGIFST

-146 LENKEV
+146 LEDKDV
-152 RESFQNRLK
+152 RESFQNKLK
-161 FIVRDMGIKN
+161 FIVRDVGIKN
-171 KGTVASQD
+171 RGITTQD
-179 TSKGSES
+179 SSKSS
-186 YNALDQ
+186 NALDQ
-192 LANELDL
+192 LANEVDL
-199 SKSKKQKKHLRVE
+199 SKSKNRNKRLRVE

-247 IESFQAEQNRKYIVF
+247 IESFQAEQNRKYIIF

-275 GFVVDLREYL
+275 GFVVNLREYL
-285 KSIVDIE
+285 QSIVE
-292 ISDYTEEDNH
+292 LEVGDYTNEENH
-302 LGLRF
+302 LCLRF
-307 RDKDETI
+307 SDKYDTI
-314 ISFGIDSRDA
+314 ISFGIDTRNT
-324 IKVFEEDLAEPLNN
+324 IKVFEETLAEPLNT
-338 ITMVMYVDE
+338 ITMSMYIDN
-347 SVQKSG
+347 SVQNSSDG
-353 ESEGQIISNGQLLFL
+353 NGQIISNGELLFL

-411 PLTTIKMRAEILQSS
+411 PLTTIKMRAEILQGS
-426 YSKMDDAKRK
+426 YQKMDDAKRM
-436 RSFDQIASESDRLTR
+436 RSFEQIASESDRLTR
-451 LIQNVLDLSKLDGN
+451 LIQNVLDLSKIDGN
-465 RWVANIKKDSPKAVL
+465 RWVANIKKDRPKAVL

-497 LTVSCDSDIGKIQL
+497 LTVSCDSDIDRVQL

-533 RNADYKM
+533 KNADYKM
-540 IIIELK
+540 IVIEMK
-546 TEGDH
+546 MEGDH

-558 YGPGIPASEMKK
+558 YGPGIPTSEMKK

-605 RIEIENANPG
+605 KIEIENANPG
-615 LRTKIHFPPQTL
+615 LRTKIHFPPISI

>member
-1 MLKNRLKKRL
+1 MLKNRLIKKRL
-11 VLFYTAIFA
+11 VLIYSAIFA

-32 SYLHMQDDAKAEW
+32 SYLHMQDESKAEW

-56 NNKIKD
+56 NNRIKD
-62 DLSIE
+62 DLAIE

-99 PVTSCNSDSSKIDYC
+99 PVTSCNSDSSKLDYC

-146 LENKEV
+146 LENKDI

-171 KGTVASQD
+171 KGTAATLD
-179 TSKGSES
+179 TSKTAGES
-186 YNALDQ
+186 SNALDQ
-192 LANELDL
+192 LANEVDL
-199 SKSKKQKKHLRVE
+199 SKSKNRKKRMRVE

-247 IESFQAEQNRKYIVF
+247 IESFQAELNRQYIVF

-285 KSIVDIE
+285 RSIVDLE
-292 ISDYTEEDNH
+292 VGDYANEDNH
-302 LGLRF
+302 LALKFSYKGDLV
-307 RDKDETI
+307 
-314 ISFGIDSRDA
+314 SFGIDTRFA
-324 IKVFEEDLAEPLNN
+324 VKVFEENLAEPLNA
-338 ITMVMYVDE
+338 ITMSVYVDK
-347 SVQKSG
+347 SVQEAG
-353 ESEGQIISNGQLLFL
+353 GNGQIISNGQLLFL

-389 SQLDLAQKRQDFI
+389 SQLNLAQKRQDFI

-411 PLTTIKMRAEILQSS
+411 PLTTIKMRAEILQTS
-426 YSKMDDAKRK
+426 YQKMDDAKRK

-451 LIQNVLDLSKLDGN
+451 LIQNVLDLSKIDGN
-465 RWVANIKKDSPKAVL
+465 RWVANIRKDWPKAVL

-497 LTVSCDSDIGKIQL
+497 LTVSCDSDIDRVQL

-533 RNADYKM
+533 KNADYKM
-540 IIIELK
+540 IIIEMK

-551 VYLAVRD
+551 VYFAVRD
-558 YGPGIPASEMKK
+558 YGPGIPPSEMKK

-605 RIEIENANPG
+605 KIEIENANPG
-615 LRTKIHFPPQTL
+615 LRTKIHFPPMV

>member
-1 MLKNRLKKRL
+1 M
-11 VLFYTAIFA
+11 
-20 VIALPVAGLLYD
+20 
-32 SYLHMQDDAKAEW
+32 
-45 AMHATQVLKMA
+45 
-56 NNKIKD
+56 
-62 DLSIE
+62 
-67 NKRSFME
+67 
-74 YRFIKVAKTI
+74 
-84 SAGEQP
+84 
-90 TYSDLALNF
+90 
-99 PVTSCNSDSSKIDYC
+99 
-114 SQYAGLIGH
+114 
-123 FQIDPDGVFST
+123 
-134 PYLPAG
+134 
-140 ALGQVQ
+140 
-146 LENKEV
+146 
-152 RESFQNRLK
+152 
-161 FIVRDMGIKN
+161 
-171 KGTVASQD
+171 
-179 TSKGSES
+179 
-186 YNALDQ
+186 
-192 LANELDL
+192 
-199 SKSKKQKKHLRVE
+199 
-212 RTSEQEQFAFN
+212 
-223 VESAKMDTSGLYR
+223 
-236 IFPYVGTMDIA
+236 
-247 IESFQAEQNRKYIVF
+247 
-262 YRNVLRGEENFVQ
+262 
-275 GFVVDLREYL
+275 
-285 KSIVDIE
+285 
-292 ISDYTEEDNH
+292 
-302 LGLRF
+302 
-307 RDKDETI
+307 
-314 ISFGIDSRDA
+314 
-324 IKVFEEDLAEPLNN
+324 
-338 ITMVMYVDE
+338 
-347 SVQKSG
+347 QKSG

-426 YSKMDDAKRK
+426 YNKMDDAKRK

>member
-1 MLKNRLKKRL
+1 MLKNRVKKRL
-11 VLFYTAIFA
+11 VLIYTAIFV
-20 VIALPVAGLLYD
+20 VIALPVAWLLYD
-32 SYLHMQDDAKAEW
+32 SYLRMQDDAKAEW

-56 NNKIKD
+56 NNRIKD

-99 PVTSCNSDSSKIDYC
+99 PVTSCNSDSTKIDYC
-114 SQYAGLIGH
+114 SQYAGLVGH

-146 LENKEV
+146 LENKEI
-152 RESFQNRLK
+152 RESFQNKLK

-171 KGTVASQD
+171 RGTSSALD
-179 TSKGSES
+179 TGKSS
-186 YNALDQ
+186 NALDQ

-199 SKSKKQKKHLRVE
+199 SKTKKRKKRLRVE

-247 IESFQAEQNRKYIVF
+247 IESFQAELNRQYIVF

-285 KSIVDIE
+285 KSIVDLE
-292 ISDYTEEDNH
+292 ISDYTDKDNH
-302 LGLRF
+302 LALRF
-307 RDKDETI
+307 NDRSGTI
-314 ISFGIDSRDA
+314 IAFGIDTRDA
-324 IKVFEEDLAEPLNN
+324 IKVFEEDLTEPLNN
-338 ITMVMYVDE
+338 ITMEIFVDK
-347 SVQKSG
+347 SVQKIGNSK
-353 ESEGQIISNGQLLFL
+353 GQIVTNGQLLFL
-368 IGGIMFLLLGGGL
+368 IGSIMFLLLGGGL

-389 SQLDLAQKRQDFI
+389 SQLNLAQKRQDFI

-426 YSKMDDAKRK
+426 YAKMDDAKRM
-436 RSFDQIASESDRLTR
+436 RSFDQIASESERLTR

-465 RWVANIKKDSPKAVL
+465 RWVANIRKDRPKAVL

-497 LTVSCDSDIGKIQL
+497 LTVSCDTDIDKVQL

-533 RNADYKM
+533 KNADYKM

-546 TEGDH
+546 IDVDH

-558 YGPGIPASEMKK
+558 YGPGIPPSEMKK

-605 RIEIENANPG
+605 RIEIENAGPG
-615 LRTKIHFPPQTL
+615 LRTKIHFPPQTI

>member
-1 MLKNRLKKRL
+1 MLKNHVKKRL
-11 VLFYTAIFA
+11 VLFYTAIFV
-20 VIALPVAGLLYD
+20 VIALPVAWLLYD
-32 SYLHMQDDAKAEW
+32 SYLRMQDDAKAEW

-56 NNKIKD
+56 NNRIKD

-99 PVTSCNSDSSKIDYC
+99 PVTSCNSDSTKIDYC
-114 SQYAGLIGH
+114 SQYAGLVGH

-146 LENKEV
+146 LENKEI
-152 RESFQNRLK
+152 RESFQNKLK

-171 KGTVASQD
+171 RGTSSSLD
-179 TSKGSES
+179 TSKSS
-186 YNALDQ
+186 NALDQ

-199 SKSKKQKKHLRVE
+199 SKTKKRKKRLRVE

-247 IESFQAEQNRKYIVF
+247 IESFQAEMNRKYIVF

-292 ISDYTEEDNH
+292 ISDYSGTDNH
-302 LGLRF
+302 LGLKFMDR
-307 RDKDETI
+307 DETI
-314 ISFGIDSRDA
+314 ISFGIDSREA
-324 IKVFEEDLAEPLNN
+324 IKVFEENLAEPLNN

-347 SVQKSG
+347 SVQRIG
-353 ESEGQIISNGQLLFL
+353 DDEDQFVSNGQLLFL
-368 IGGIMFLLLGGGL
+368 IGGIMFLLLGGAL

-426 YSKMDDAKRK
+426 YTKMDDAKRM

-465 RWVANIKKDSPKAVL
+465 RWVANIKKDRPKAVL

-497 LTVSCDSDIGKIQL
+497 LTVSCDSNIDKVQL

-558 YGPGIPASEMKK
+558 YGPGIPPSEMKK

-615 LRTKIHFPPQTL
+615 LRTKIHFPPQNI

>member
-1 MLKNRLKKRL
+1 MLKNRLIKKRL
-11 VLFYTAIFA
+11 VLIYSAIFA

-32 SYLHMQDDAKAEW
+32 SYLHMQDESKAEW

-56 NNKIKD
+56 NNRIKD
-62 DLSIE
+62 DLAIE

-99 PVTSCNSDSSKIDYC
+99 PVTSCNSDSSKLDYC

-123 FQIDPDGVFST
+123 FQIGPDGVFST

-146 LENKEV
+146 LENKDI

-171 KGTVASQD
+171 KGTAATLD
-179 TSKGSES
+179 TSKVAGES
-186 YNALDQ
+186 SNALDQ
-192 LANELDL
+192 LANEVDL
-199 SKSKKQKKHLRVE
+199 SKSKNRKKRMRVE

-247 IESFQAEQNRKYIVF
+247 IESFQAELNRQYIVF

-285 KSIVDIE
+285 RSIVDLE
-292 ISDYTEEDNH
+292 VGDYANEDNH
-302 LGLRF
+302 LALKFSYKGDLV
-307 RDKDETI
+307 
-314 ISFGIDSRDA
+314 SFGIDTRFA
-324 IKVFEEDLAEPLNN
+324 VKVFEENLAEPLNA
-338 ITMVMYVDE
+338 ITMSVYVDK
-347 SVQKSG
+347 SVQEAG
-353 ESEGQIISNGQLLFL
+353 GNGQIISNGQLLFL

-411 PLTTIKMRAEILQSS
+411 PLTTIKMRAEILQTS
-426 YSKMDDAKRK
+426 YQKMDDAKRK

-451 LIQNVLDLSKLDGN
+451 LIQNVLDLSKIDGN
-465 RWVANIKKDSPKAVL
+465 RWVANIRKDWPKAVL

-497 LTVSCDSDIGKIQL
+497 LTVSCDSDIDRVQL

-533 RNADYKM
+533 KNADYKM
-540 IIIELK
+540 IIIEMK

-551 VYLAVRD
+551 VYFAVRD
-558 YGPGIPASEMKK
+558 YGPGIPPSEMKK

-605 RIEIENANPG
+605 KIEIENANPG
-615 LRTKIHFPPQTL
+615 LRTKIHFPPMV

>member
-1 MLKNRLKKRL
+1 MLKNHVKKRL
-11 VLFYTAIFA
+11 VLFYTAIFV
-20 VIALPVAGLLYD
+20 VIALPVAWLLYD
-32 SYLHMQDDAKAEW
+32 SYLRMQDDAKAEW

-56 NNKIKD
+56 NNRIKD

-99 PVTSCNSDSSKIDYC
+99 PVTSCNSDSTKIDYC
-114 SQYAGLIGH
+114 SQYAGLVGH

-146 LENKEV
+146 LENKEI
-152 RESFQNRLK
+152 RESFQNKLK

-171 KGTVASQD
+171 RGTSSALD
-179 TSKGSES
+179 TGKSS
-186 YNALDQ
+186 NALDQ

-199 SKSKKQKKHLRVE
+199 SKTKKRKKRLRVE

-247 IESFQAEQNRKYIVF
+247 IESFQAELNRQYIVF

-275 GFVVDLREYL
+275 GFVVDLKEYL
-285 KSIVDIE
+285 KSIVDLE
-292 ISDYTEEDNH
+292 ISDYTDKDNH
-302 LGLRF
+302 LALRF
-307 RDKDETI
+307 NDRSGTI
-314 ISFGIDSRDA
+314 IAFGIDTRDA
-324 IKVFEEDLAEPLNN
+324 IKVFEEDLTEPLNN
-338 ITMVMYVDE
+338 ITMEIFVDK
-347 SVQKSG
+347 SVQKIGNSK
-353 ESEGQIISNGQLLFL
+353 GQIVTNGQLLFL
-368 IGGIMFLLLGGGL
+368 IGSIMFLLLGGGL

-389 SQLDLAQKRQDFI
+389 SQLNLAQKRQDFI

-426 YSKMDDAKRK
+426 YNKMDDAKRM

-465 RWVANIKKDSPKAVL
+465 RWVANIRKDRPKAVL

-497 LTVSCDSDIGKIQL
+497 LTVSCDTDIDKVQL

-533 RNADYKM
+533 KNADYKM

-546 TEGDH
+546 IDFDH

-558 YGPGIPASEMKK
+558 YGPGIPPSEMKK

-605 RIEIENANPG
+605 RIEIENAGPG
-615 LRTKIHFPPQTL
+615 LRTKIHFPPQTI

>member
-1 MLKNRLKKRL
+1 MLKNRLIKKRL
-11 VLFYTAIFA
+11 VLIYSAIFA

-32 SYLHMQDDAKAEW
+32 SYLHMQDESKAEW

-56 NNKIKD
+56 NNRIKD
-62 DLSIE
+62 DLAIE

-99 PVTSCNSDSSKIDYC
+99 PVTSCNSDSSKLDYC

-146 LENKEV
+146 LENKDI

-171 KGTVASQD
+171 KGTAATLD
-179 TSKGSES
+179 TSKVAGES
-186 YNALDQ
+186 SNALDQ
-192 LANELDL
+192 LANEVDL
-199 SKSKKQKKHLRVE
+199 SKSKNRKKRMRVE

-247 IESFQAEQNRKYIVF
+247 IESFQAELNRQYIVF

-285 KSIVDIE
+285 RSIVE
-292 ISDYTEEDNH
+292 LEVGDYANEDNH
-302 LGLRF
+302 LALKFTYKGDL
-307 RDKDETI
+307 
-314 ISFGIDSRDA
+314 ISFGIDTRFA
-324 IKVFEEDLAEPLNN
+324 VKVFEENLAEPLNA
-338 ITMVMYVDE
+338 ITMSVYVDK
-347 SVQKSG
+347 SVQEAG
-353 ESEGQIISNGQLLFL
+353 GNGQIISNGQLLFL

-389 SQLDLAQKRQDFI
+389 SQLNLAQKRQDFI

-411 PLTTIKMRAEILQSS
+411 PLTTIKMRAEILQTS
-426 YSKMDDAKRK
+426 YQKMDDAKRK

-451 LIQNVLDLSKLDGN
+451 LIQNVLDLSKIDGN
-465 RWVANIKKDSPKAVL
+465 RWVANIRKDWPKAVL

-497 LTVSCDSDIGKIQL
+497 LTVSCDSDIDHVQL

-533 RNADYKM
+533 KNADYKM
-540 IIIELK
+540 IIIEMK

-551 VYLAVRD
+551 VYFAVRD
-558 YGPGIPASEMKK
+558 YGPGIPPSEMKK

-605 RIEIENANPG
+605 KIEIENANPG
-615 LRTKIHFPPQTL
+615 LRTKIHFPPMV

>member
-11 VLFYTAIFA
+11 VLIYTAIFA

-62 DLSIE
+62 DLAIE

-146 LENKEV
+146 LENKEI

-171 KGTVASQD
+171 KGTATQD
-179 TSKGSES
+179 SSKNS
-186 YNALDQ
+186 NALDQ

-199 SKSKKQKKHLRVE
+199 SKSKKKKRLRVE

-247 IESFQAEQNRKYIVF
+247 IESFQAKQNRKYIVF

-292 ISDYTEEDNH
+292 ISDYTAEDNH
-302 LGLRF
+302 LGLAF
-307 RDKDETI
+307 MDSNETI
-314 ISFGIDSRDA
+314 IAFGIDARSA
-324 IKVFEEDLAEPLNN
+324 MKVFQEDLAEPLNN
-338 ITMVMYVDE
+338 ISMAIYVDN
-347 SVQKSG
+347 SVQKVGSDK
-353 ESEGQIISNGQLLFL
+353 GQIISNGELLFL

-426 YSKMDDAKRK
+426 YNKMDDAKRM

-465 RWVANIKKDSPKAVL
+465 RWVANIRKDRPKAVL

-497 LTVSCDSDIGKIQL
+497 LTVSCDTDIDKVQL

-558 YGPGIPASEMKK
+558 YGPGIPTSEMKN

-590 IGLSMVKKLCALSNM
+590 IGLSMVKKLCTLSNM

-615 LRTKIHFPPQTL
+615 LRTKIHFPPQTI

>member
-1 MLKNRLKKRL
+1 MLKNRLIKKRL
-11 VLFYTAIFA
+11 VLIYSAIFA

-32 SYLHMQDDAKAEW
+32 SYLHMQDESKAEW

-56 NNKIKD
+56 NNRIKD
-62 DLSIE
+62 DLAIE

-99 PVTSCNSDSSKIDYC
+99 PVTSCNSDSSKLDYC

-146 LENKEV
+146 LENKEI
-152 RESFQNRLK
+152 RESFQNKLK

-171 KGTVASQD
+171 KGTAATLD
-179 TSKGSES
+179 TSKVAGES
-186 YNALDQ
+186 SNALDQ
-192 LANELDL
+192 LANEVDL
-199 SKSKKQKKHLRVE
+199 SKSKNRKKRMRVE

-247 IESFQAEQNRKYIVF
+247 IESFQAELNRQYIVF

-285 KSIVDIE
+285 RSIVDLE
-292 ISDYTEEDNH
+292 VGDYANEDNH
-302 LGLRF
+302 LALKFTYKGDLV
-307 RDKDETI
+307 
-314 ISFGIDSRDA
+314 SFGIDTRFA
-324 IKVFEEDLAEPLNN
+324 VKVFEENLAEPLNA
-338 ITMVMYVDE
+338 ITMSVYVDK
-347 SVQKSG
+347 SVQEAG
-353 ESEGQIISNGQLLFL
+353 GNGQIISNGQLLFL

-389 SQLDLAQKRQDFI
+389 SQLNLAQKRQDFI

-411 PLTTIKMRAEILQSS
+411 PLTTIKMRAEILQTS
-426 YSKMDDAKRK
+426 YQKMDDAKRK

-451 LIQNVLDLSKLDGN
+451 LIQNVLDLSKIDGN
-465 RWVANIKKDSPKAVL
+465 RWVANIRKDWPKAVL

-497 LTVSCDSDIGKIQL
+497 LTVSCDSDIDRVQL

-533 RNADYKM
+533 KNADYKM
-540 IIIELK
+540 IIIEMK

-558 YGPGIPASEMKK
+558 YGPGIPPSEMKK

-605 RIEIENANPG
+605 KIEIENANPG
-615 LRTKIHFPPQTL
+615 LRTKIHFPPMV

>member
-1 MLKNRLKKRL
+1 MLKNRLIKKRL
-11 VLFYTAIFA
+11 VLIYSAIFA

-32 SYLHMQDDAKAEW
+32 SYLHMQDESKAEW

-56 NNKIKD
+56 NNRIKD
-62 DLSIE
+62 DLAIE

-99 PVTSCNSDSSKIDYC
+99 PVTSCNSDSSKLDYC

-123 FQIDPDGVFST
+123 FQIGPDGVFST

-146 LENKEV
+146 LENKDI

-171 KGTVASQD
+171 KGTAATLD
-179 TSKGSES
+179 TSKTAGES
-186 YNALDQ
+186 SNALDQ
-192 LANELDL
+192 LANEVDL
-199 SKSKKQKKHLRVE
+199 SKSKNRKKRMRVE

-247 IESFQAEQNRKYIVF
+247 IESFQAELNRQYIVF

-285 KSIVDIE
+285 RSIVDLE
-292 ISDYTEEDNH
+292 VGDYANEDNH
-302 LGLRF
+302 LALKFSYKGDLV
-307 RDKDETI
+307 
-314 ISFGIDSRDA
+314 SFGIDTRFA
-324 IKVFEEDLAEPLNN
+324 VKVFEENLAEPLNA
-338 ITMVMYVDE
+338 ITMSVYVDK
-347 SVQKSG
+347 SVQEAG
-353 ESEGQIISNGQLLFL
+353 GNGQIISNGQLLFL

-411 PLTTIKMRAEILQSS
+411 PLTTIKMRAEILQTS
-426 YSKMDDAKRK
+426 YQKMDDAKRK

-451 LIQNVLDLSKLDGN
+451 LIQNVLDLSKIDGN
-465 RWVANIKKDSPKAVL
+465 RWVANIRKDWPKAVL

-497 LTVSCDSDIGKIQL
+497 LTVSCDSDIDRVQL

-533 RNADYKM
+533 KNADYKM
-540 IIIELK
+540 IIIEMK

-558 YGPGIPASEMKK
+558 YGPGIPPSEMKK

-605 RIEIENANPG
+605 KIEIENANPG
-615 LRTKIHFPPQTL
+615 LRTKIHFPPMV

>member
-1 MLKNRLKKRL
+1 MLKNRVKKRL
-11 VLFYTAIFA
+11 VLIYTAIFV
-20 VIALPVAGLLYD
+20 VIALPVAWLLYD
-32 SYLHMQDDAKAEW
+32 SYLRMQDDAKAEW

-56 NNKIKD
+56 NNRIKD

-99 PVTSCNSDSSKIDYC
+99 PVTSCNSDSTKIDYC
-114 SQYAGLIGH
+114 SQYAGLVGH

-146 LENKEV
+146 LENKEI
-152 RESFQNRLK
+152 RESFQNKLK

-171 KGTVASQD
+171 RGTSSALD
-179 TSKGSES
+179 TGKSS
-186 YNALDQ
+186 NALDQ

-199 SKSKKQKKHLRVE
+199 SKTKKRKKRLRVE

-247 IESFQAEQNRKYIVF
+247 IESFQAELNRQYIVF

-285 KSIVDIE
+285 KSIVDLE
-292 ISDYTEEDNH
+292 ISDYTDKDNH
-302 LGLRF
+302 LALRF
-307 RDKDETI
+307 NDRSGTI
-314 ISFGIDSRDA
+314 IAFGIDTRDA
-324 IKVFEEDLAEPLNN
+324 IKVFEEDLTEPLNN
-338 ITMVMYVDE
+338 ITMEIFVDK
-347 SVQKSG
+347 SVQKIGNSK
-353 ESEGQIISNGQLLFL
+353 GQIVTNGQLLFL
-368 IGGIMFLLLGGGL
+368 IGSIMFLLLGGGL

-389 SQLDLAQKRQDFI
+389 SQLNLAQKRQDFI

-426 YSKMDDAKRK
+426 YAKMDDAKRM
-436 RSFDQIASESDRLTR
+436 RSFDQIASESERLTR

-465 RWVANIKKDSPKAVL
+465 RWVANIRKDRPKAVL

-497 LTVSCDSDIGKIQL
+497 LTVSCDTDIDKVQL

-540 IIIELK
+540 IIIEMK

-615 LRTKIHFPPQTL
+615 LRTKIHFPPQAH

>member
-11 VLFYTAIFA
+11 IVIYSAIFA

-32 SYLHMQDDAKAEW
+32 SYLHMQDESKAEW
-45 AMHATQVLKMA
+45 AMHAAQVLKMA
-56 NNKIKD
+56 DNRIKD
-62 DLSIE
+62 DLAIE

-99 PVTSCNSDSSKIDYC
+99 PVTSCNSDSSKLDYC

-146 LENKEV
+146 LENKEI
-152 RESFQNRLK
+152 RESFQNQLK

-171 KGTVASQD
+171 KGTAATQD
-179 TSKGSES
+179 TSKGSEN

-192 LANELDL
+192 LANEVDL
-199 SKSKKQKKHLRVE
+199 SKSKNRKKRLRVE

-247 IESFQAEQNRKYIVF
+247 IESFQAELNRQYIVF

-285 KSIVDIE
+285 KSIVELE
-292 ISDYTEEDNH
+292 IGDYTNEDNH
-302 LGLRF
+302 LALKFTYKGDL
-307 RDKDETI
+307 
-314 ISFGIDSRDA
+314 ISFGIDTRNT
-324 IKVFEEDLAEPLNN
+324 IKVFEENLAEPLNA
-338 ITMVMYVDE
+338 ITMSMYVDE
-347 SVQKSG
+347 SVQEAG
-353 ESEGQIISNGQLLFL
+353 GNGQIISNGQLLFL
-368 IGGIMFLLLGGGL
+368 IGSIMFLLLGGGL

-411 PLTTIKMRAEILQSS
+411 PLTTIKMRAEILQTS
-426 YSKMDDAKRK
+426 YQKMDDAKRK

-451 LIQNVLDLSKLDGN
+451 LIQNVLDLSKIDGN
-465 RWVANIKKDSPKAVL
+465 RWVANIKKDWPKAVL

-497 LTVSCDSDIGKIQL
+497 LTVSCDSDIDRVQL

-533 RNADYKM
+533 KNADYKM
-540 IIIELK
+540 IIIEMK

-558 YGPGIPASEMKK
+558 YGPGIPPSEMKK

-605 RIEIENANPG
+605 KIEIENANPG
-615 LRTKIHFPPQTL
+615 LRTKIHFPPMV

>member
-1 MLKNRLKKRL
+1 MLKNRLIKKRL
-11 VLFYTAIFA
+11 VLIYSAIFA

-32 SYLHMQDDAKAEW
+32 SYLHMQDESKAEW

-56 NNKIKD
+56 NNRIKD
-62 DLSIE
+62 DLAIE

-99 PVTSCNSDSSKIDYC
+99 PVTSCNSDSSKLDYC

-123 FQIDPDGVFST
+123 FQIGPDGVFST

-146 LENKEV
+146 LENKDI

-171 KGTVASQD
+171 KGTAATLD
-179 TSKGSES
+179 TSKTAGES
-186 YNALDQ
+186 SNALDQ
-192 LANELDL
+192 LANEVDL
-199 SKSKKQKKHLRVE
+199 SKSKNRKKRMRVE

-247 IESFQAEQNRKYIVF
+247 IESFQAELNRQYIVF

-285 KSIVDIE
+285 RSIVDLE
-292 ISDYTEEDNH
+292 VGDYANEDNH
-302 LGLRF
+302 LALKFTYKGDLV
-307 RDKDETI
+307 
-314 ISFGIDSRDA
+314 SFGIDTRFA
-324 IKVFEEDLAEPLNN
+324 VKVFEENLAEPLNA
-338 ITMVMYVDE
+338 ITMSVYVDK
-347 SVQKSG
+347 SVQEAG
-353 ESEGQIISNGQLLFL
+353 GNGQIISNGQLLFL

-411 PLTTIKMRAEILQSS
+411 PLTTIKMRAEILQTS
-426 YSKMDDAKRK
+426 YQKMDDAKRK

-451 LIQNVLDLSKLDGN
+451 LIQNVLDLSKIDGN
-465 RWVANIKKDSPKAVL
+465 RWVANIRKDWPKAVL

-497 LTVSCDSDIGKIQL
+497 LTVSCDSDIDRVQL

-533 RNADYKM
+533 KNADYKM
-540 IIIELK
+540 IIIEMK

-558 YGPGIPASEMKK
+558 YGPGIPPSEMKK

-605 RIEIENANPG
+605 KIEIENANPG
-615 LRTKIHFPPQTL
+615 LRTKIHFPPMV